1 MATERKTGE
10 AWFARSAGHSTP
22 RYGWALL
29 RRDAVAGLTVA
40 TVAVPQAM
48 AYALLA
54 GADLAALCG
63 ALRSS
68 RLHGPFSGV
77 SLQRY
82 CPPAQAREVAS
93 CLQRLHDEG
102 MKPQHLALL
111 AESVLR
117 GRTRAPQQADV
128 VDLVWTGP
136 ETLGVTNRDTG
147 VVVRELFGSA
157 EREVL
162 VAGFAVYQGRSI
174 FKRLAER
181 MEERPGLRVRLF
193 LEVQRH
199 PTDTSLP
206 EELVRRFAER
216 FRNQEWPGAK
226 LPELYYDPRSL
237 DREAAKRSSL
247 HAKCVVIDRRV
258 ALVTSANFTE
268 AAQTRNIEV
277 GALIQSAWFAM
288 QLAGHFGVRADA
300 GALKRCD

>member
-1 MATERKTGE
+1 MGA
-10 AWFARSAGHSTP
+10 FDP
-22 RYGWALL
+22 
-29 RRDAVAGLTVA
+29 LTD
-40 TVAVPQAM
+40 
-48 AYALLA
+48 
-54 GADLAALCG
+54 ADLVTLCG
-63 ALRSS
+63 ALRSG
-68 RLHGPFSGV
+68 RLHEPFSAV

-82 CPPAQAREVAS
+82 CPVAQAVEVAS
-93 CLQRLHDEG
+93 CLQQLHDEG

-117 GRTRAPQQADV
+117 GRNRAPQQADQ

-136 ETLGVTNRDTG
+136 ETLGVTNRDTA

-157 EREVL
+157 EHEVL

-216 FRNQEWPGAK
+216 FGTQEWPGER

-237 DREAAKRSSL
+237 DREAVRRSSL
-247 HAKCVVIDRRV
+247 PAKCIVVDRQV
-258 ALVTSANFTE
+258 AFVTSANFTE

-277 GALIQSAWFAM
+277 GALIRSERFAVT
-288 QLAGHFGVRADA
+288 LAQHFEALADA
-300 GALKRCD
+300 GILKRCH